1 MSCDGLC
8 SIFSEIEI
16 NPSRRQYCLI
26 DLSSCL
32 SIIMES
38 LLKNI
43 KQQVTCSICL
53 DTYTEPKIISCFHT
67 FCCEC
72 LEKHARVSQKE
83 GKFRCPECQ
92 AAIDLPEGNRF
103 DRLPNSFFHK
113 SLLSLLAVRQ
123 SGDASSITCS
133 QCWKTNPQMYYCFDC
148 GRFMCLDCFNAHQLL
163 SATFEGH
170 KVTPVKD
177 FKVEDYEA
185 VLKRQPFC
193 SQEFHEREV
202 TRFFCF
208 DCQVGIC
215 QICIVTDHQN
225 HNVVLLDKAALEEK
239 DNIMCGAKLIRNKE
253 SELCEVIKQ
262 FEETIS
268 KLESNVATAK
278 REVSQT
284 AEEIIAETRE
294 REREAI
300 DSLEATRVS
309 ILERINSAKQEVES
323 LVRQM
328 KQAAEFAE
336 NLVQKSSSWDVMQ
349 NKETLKQKFE
359 ELRGVE
365 VPKHQQTTFVKFSVA
380 SRLVDWKLGVIEVT
394 PTADAKQ
401 SRLEGLD
408 QSFQAGV
415 EAELTLCAKTSE
427 GETINQGDLKD
438 QVEFLI
444 EPARDVINVFVNK
457 RENGSLQVKF
467 TPKLPGSYSIK
478 VKINGDKL
486 PTCPYMLNV
495 KERELV
501 VVGEMNLKLF
511 PGDMLEF
518 LSGIAIN
525 KKGDIAVVDE
535 DGHCVYVFDKDGNC
549 VRKIGSPGEEPGQF
563 IEPKGVSY
571 LNDKEILV
579 ADFGNDRI
587 QHIDY
592 QTGTVVKSFGQCGSQ
607 EGKFH
612 GPYNVCLDGEDS
624 IVVTDWGNHR
634 IQVMSKEG
642 ESIFTFGDSGSEKL
656 RYPTCCIPYK
666 NMFLVCDSENHCIKV
681 FDQSGTFL
689 YKFGEKG
696 KQDGELNWPIFF
708 LVDSSDSLLV
718 CEPNSNRVQ
727 QFSLDGRFTGKSITH
742 LPCPHGIVAAPDGRI
757 LVTSG
762 QEKKAFI
769 LK

>member
-1 MSCDGLC
+1 MFILFNSVV
-8 SIFSEIEI
+8 SF
-16 NPSRRQYCLI
+16 
-26 DLSSCL
+26 L
-32 SIIMES
+32 SIVMES

-43 KQQVTCSICL
+43 KEQVTCSICL
-53 DTYTEPKIISCFHT
+53 DTYTEPKIMSCFHT
-67 FCCEC
+67 FCCKC

-83 GKFRCPECQ
+83 GKFRCPVCQ

-103 DRLPNSFFHK
+103 DRLPNSFIHN
-113 SLLSLLAVRQ
+113 SLLSLLSIRQ

-133 QCWKTNPQMYYCFDC
+133 QCRKTNPQMYYCFDC

-202 TRFFCF
+202 TRFFCLE
-208 DCQVGIC
+208 CQVCIC
-215 QICIVTDHQN
+215 QICTVTDHQN
-225 HNVVLLDKAALEEK
+225 HKVVLLDKAALEEK

-268 KLESNVATAK
+268 KLDSNVATAQ
-278 REVSQT
+278 REVSRV
-284 AEEIIAETRE
+284 AEEVIAEIRE

-309 ILERINSAKQEVES
+309 RLERINSPKQEVES
-323 LVRQM
+323 LVKQM
-328 KQAAEFAE
+328 NQAATFAE
-336 NLVQKSSSWDVMQ
+336 NLVKNGSSSHVMQ
-349 NKETLKQKFE
+349 IKETLEQKFE

-365 VPKHQQTTFVKFSVA
+365 VPRHQQETFVKFSEA
-380 SRLVDWKLGVIEVT
+380 PRLVDWKLGVIEVT
-394 PTADAKQ
+394 R

-415 EAELTLCAKTSE
+415 EAELTLYAKTSE
-427 GETINQGDLKD
+427 GEPISRDDLKD

-444 EPARDVINVFVNK
+444 EPVKDVTNVFVNK
-457 RENGSLQVKF
+457 RENGCFQLKF
-467 TPKLPGSYSIK
+467 TPKLPGSYSIE

-486 PTCPYMLNV
+486 SISPYTLNV

-501 VVGEMNLKLF
+501 IVGELNLKLF
-511 PGDMLEF
+511 PGDTL
-518 LSGIAIN
+518 LSLIGIAVN
-525 KKGDIAVVDE
+525 KKGEIALADNE
-535 DGHCVYVFDKDGNC
+535 DHCIYVFDKDGNC
-549 VRKIGSPGEEPGQF
+549 VRKIGSKGEEQGQF
-563 IEPKGVSY
+563 EQPAGVSY

-587 QHIDY
+587 QHIDI
-592 QTGTVVKSFGQCGSQ
+592 QTGTVLRSFRQLGS
-607 EGKFH
+607 GKGELN
-612 GPYNVCLDGEDS
+612 GPYDVCLDDEER
-624 IVVTDWGNHR
+624 IVVTECGNHR
-634 IQVMSKEG
+634 IQVISKEG
-642 ESIFTFGDSGSEKL
+642 ESIFTFGDRGPEKL
-656 RYPTCCIPYK
+656 SYPISCIPYK
-666 NMFLVCDSENHCIKV
+666 NMFLVCDGGNHCIKA

-689 YKFGEKG
+689 YKFGKEG
-696 KQDGELNWPIFF
+696 NQDGELNEPHHL
-708 LVDSSDSLLV
+708 LVDSSDNLLV
-718 CEPNSNRVQ
+718 CDPHNNRVQ
-727 QFSLDGRFTGKSITH
+727 QFSLDGRFTGKSITV
-742 LPCPHGIVAAPDGRI
+742 LCPREIVAAPDGRI
-757 LVTSG
+757 LAANWTNSKV
-762 QEKKAFI
+762 FI

>member
-1 MSCDGLC
+1 MFILFDGVV
-8 SIFSEIEI
+8 SF
-16 NPSRRQYCLI
+16 
-26 DLSSCL
+26 L
-32 SIIMES
+32 SIVMES

-53 DTYTEPKIISCFHT
+53 DTFNEPKIISCFHT

-103 DRLPNSFFHK
+103 DRLPNSFFHNT
-113 SLLSLLAVRQ
+113 LLSLLSIRQ

-133 QCWKTNPQMYYCFDC
+133 QCRKTNPQMYYCFDC
-148 GRFMCLDCFNAHQLL
+148 GRLMCLDCFNAHQLL

-202 TRFFCF
+202 TRFFCLE
-208 DCQVGIC
+208 CQVCIC
-215 QICIVTDHQN
+215 QICRVTDHQN
-225 HNVVLLDKAALEEK
+225 HEVVLLERAALKEK
-239 DNIMCGAKLIRNKE
+239 DKIMCGAKLIRNKG
-253 SELCEVIKQ
+253 SELYEVIKQ

-278 REVSQT
+278 REVSRV
-284 AEEIIAETRE
+284 AEEVIAEIRE

-309 ILERINSAKQEVES
+309 RLERINSPKQEVES
-323 LVRQM
+323 LVKQM
-328 KQAAEFAE
+328 NQAATYAE
-336 NLVQKSSSWDVMQ
+336 NLVQNSSSSDVMQ
-349 NKETLKQKFE
+349 IKETLEQKFE

-365 VPKHQQTTFVKFSVA
+365 VPRHHQTTFVKFSEA
-380 SRLVDWKLGVIEVT
+380 PRLVDWKLGVIEVT
-394 PTADAKQ
+394 PTADAER

-415 EAELTLCAKTSE
+415 EAELTLYAKTSE
-427 GETINQGDLKD
+427 GEPISRDDLKD

-444 EPARDVINVFVNK
+444 EPAKDVRNVFVNK
-457 RENGSLQVKF
+457 RKNGCLQLKF
-467 TPKLPGSYSIK
+467 TPKLPGSYSIE

-486 PTCPYMLNV
+486 SISSCALNV

-501 VVGEMNLKLF
+501 IVGELNLKLF
-511 PGDMLEF
+511 PGDTL
-518 LSGIAIN
+518 LSLIGIAVN
-525 KKGDIAVVDE
+525 KKGEIALADNE
-535 DGHCVYVFDKDGNC
+535 GHCIYVFDKDGNC
-549 VRKIGSPGEEPGQF
+549 VRKIGSQGEEQGQF
-563 IEPKGVSY
+563 EQPAGVSY

-587 QHIDY
+587 QHIDI
-592 QTGTVVKSFGQCGSQ
+592 QTGTVLRSFRQLGS
-607 EGKFH
+607 GKGELN
-612 GPYNVCLDGEDS
+612 GPYDVCLDDEER
-624 IVVTDWGNHR
+624 IVVTECGNHR
-634 IQVMSKEG
+634 IQVISKEG
-642 ESIFTFGDSGSEKL
+642 ESIFTFGDRGPEKL
-656 RYPTCCIPYK
+656 SYPISCIPYK
-666 NMFLVCDSENHCIKV
+666 NMFLVCDGGNHCIKA

-689 YKFGEKG
+689 YKFGKEG
-696 KQDGELNWPIFF
+696 NQDGELNEPHHL
-708 LVDSSDSLLV
+708 LVDSSDNLLV
-718 CEPNSNRVQ
+718 CDPHNNRVQ
-727 QFSLDGRFTGKSITH
+727 QFSLDGRFTGKSITV
-742 LPCPHGIVAAPDGRI
+742 LCPREIVAAPDGRI
-757 LVTSG
+757 LAANWTNSKV
-762 QEKKAFI
+762 FI

>member
-1 MSCDGLC
+1 MFILFDGVV
-8 SIFSEIEI
+8 SF
-16 NPSRRQYCLI
+16 
-26 DLSSCL
+26 L
-32 SIIMES
+32 SILMES

-92 AAIDLPEGNRF
+92 AAIGLPEGNRF

-133 QCWKTNPQMYYCFDC
+133 QCRKTNPQMYYCFDC

-202 TRFFCF
+202 TRFFCLE
-208 DCQVGIC
+208 CQVCIC
-215 QICIVTDHQN
+215 QICRVTDHQN
-225 HNVVLLDKAALEEK
+225 HEVVLLERAALKEK
-239 DNIMCGAKLIRNKE
+239 DKIMCGAKLIRNKE
-253 SELCEVIKQ
+253 SELYEVIKQ
-262 FEETIS
+262 FEETTS

-278 REVSQT
+278 REVSRVV
-284 AEEIIAETRE
+284 EEVIAEIRE

-309 ILERINSAKQEVES
+309 RLERINSAKQEVES
-323 LVRQM
+323 LVKQM
-328 KQAAEFAE
+328 NQAATYAE
-336 NLVQKSSSWDVMQ
+336 NLVQNSSSSDVMQ
-349 NKETLKQKFE
+349 IKETLEQKFE
-359 ELRGVE
+359 ELRGAE
-365 VPKHQQTTFVKFSVA
+365 VPGHHQTTFVKFCEA
-380 SRLVDWKLGVIEVT
+380 PRLVDWKLGVIEVT
-394 PTADAKQ
+394 PTADAER

-415 EAELTLCAKTSE
+415 EAEVTFYGKTSE
-427 GETINQGDLKD
+427 GETISRGDLRD

-444 EPARDVINVFVNK
+444 EPAKDVRNVFVNK
-457 RENGSLQVKF
+457 RKNGCLQLKF
-467 TPKLPGSYSIK
+467 TPKLPGSYSIE

-486 PTCPYMLNV
+486 PICPCALNV

-501 VVGEMNLKLF
+501 IVGELNLKLF
-511 PGDMLEF
+511 PGDTLLS
-518 LSGIAIN
+518 LSGIAVN
-525 KKGDIAVVDE
+525 KKGEIALADDE
-535 DGHCVYVFDKDGNC
+535 GHCVYVFDKDGNC
-549 VRKIGSPGEEPGQF
+549 VRKIGSQGEEEGQF
-563 IEPKGVSY
+563 EQPKGVSY
-571 LNDKEILV
+571 LNDEEILV

-587 QHIDY
+587 QHIDI
-592 QTGTVVKSFGQCGSQ
+592 QTGTVLKSFGQLGS
-607 EGKFH
+607 GKGKLN
-612 GPYNVCLDGEDS
+612 GPYDVCLDDEER
-624 IVVTDWGNHR
+624 IVVTEVGNHR
-634 IQVMSKEG
+634 IQVISKEG
-642 ESIFTFGDSGSEKL
+642 ESIFTFGDRGPEKL
-656 RYPTCCIPYK
+656 SYPISCIPYK
-666 NMFLVCDSENHCIKV
+666 NMFLVCDGCNHCIKA

-689 YKFGEKG
+689 YKFGKEG
-696 KQDGELNWPIFF
+696 NRDGELYEPHHL
-708 LVDSSDSLLV
+708 LVDSSDNLLV
-718 CEPNSNRVQ
+718 CDPHNNRVQ
-727 QFSLDGRFTGKSITH
+727 QFSLEGRFTGKSITV
-742 LPCPHGIVAAPDGRI
+742 LCPREIVAASDGRI
-757 LVTSG
+757 LAASWTNSKV
-762 QEKKAFI
+762 FI

>member
-1 MSCDGLC
+1 MFILFDSVV
-8 SIFSEIEI
+8 SF
-16 NPSRRQYCLI
+16 
-26 DLSSCL
+26 L
-32 SIIMES
+32 SIVMES

-53 DTYTEPKIISCFHT
+53 DTFNEPKIISCFHT

-103 DRLPNSFFHK
+103 DRLPNSFIHN
-113 SLLSLLAVRQ
+113 SLLSLLSIRQ

-133 QCWKTNPQMYYCFDC
+133 QCRKTNPQMYYCFDC

-202 TRFFCF
+202 TRFFCLE
-208 DCQVGIC
+208 CQVCIC
-215 QICIVTDHQN
+215 QICTVTDHQN
-225 HNVVLLDKAALEEK
+225 HKVVLLDKAALEEK

-268 KLESNVATAK
+268 KLESNVATAQ
-278 REVSQT
+278 REVSRV
-284 AEEIIAETRE
+284 AEEVIAEIRE

-309 ILERINSAKQEVES
+309 ILERINSPKQEVES
-323 LVRQM
+323 LVKQM
-328 KQAAEFAE
+328 NQAATFAE
-336 NLVQKSSSWDVMQ
+336 NLVKNGSSSHVMQ
-349 NKETLKQKFE
+349 IKETLEQKFE

-365 VPKHQQTTFVKFSVA
+365 VPRHQQETFVKFSEA
-380 SRLVDWKLGVIEVT
+380 PRLVDWKLGVIEVT
-394 PTADAKQ
+394 R

-415 EAELTLCAKTSE
+415 EAELTLYAKTSE
-427 GETINQGDLKD
+427 GEPISRDDLKD

-444 EPARDVINVFVNK
+444 EPVKDVTNVFVNEI
-457 RENGSLQVKF
+457 ENGCFQLKF
-467 TPKLPGSYSIK
+467 TPKLPGSYSIE

-486 PTCPYMLNV
+486 PICPCALNV

-501 VVGEMNLKLF
+501 IVGELNLKLF
-511 PGDMLEF
+511 PGDTLLS
-518 LSGIAIN
+518 LSGIAVN
-525 KKGDIAVVDE
+525 KKGEIALADDE
-535 DGHCVYVFDKDGNC
+535 GHCAYVFDKDGNC
-549 VRKIGSPGEEPGQF
+549 VRKIGSQGEEEGQF
-563 IEPKGVSY
+563 EQPKGVSY
-571 LNDKEILV
+571 LNDEEILV

-587 QHIDY
+587 QHIDI
-592 QTGTVVKSFGQCGSQ
+592 QTGTVLKSFG
-607 EGKFH
+607 
-612 GPYNVCLDGEDS
+612 
-624 IVVTDWGNHR
+624 
-634 IQVMSKEG
+634 
-642 ESIFTFGDSGSEKL
+642 
-656 RYPTCCIPYK
+656 
-666 NMFLVCDSENHCIKV
+666 
-681 FDQSGTFL
+681 
-689 YKFGEKG
+689 
-696 KQDGELNWPIFF
+696 
-708 LVDSSDSLLV
+708 
-718 CEPNSNRVQ
+718 
-727 QFSLDGRFTGKSITH
+727 
-742 LPCPHGIVAAPDGRI
+742 
-757 LVTSG
+757 
-762 QEKKAFI
+762 
-769 LK
+769 

>member
-1 MSCDGLC
+1 MFILFDGVV
-8 SIFSEIEI
+8 SF
-16 NPSRRQYCLI
+16 
-26 DLSSCL
+26 L
-32 SIIMES
+32 SIVMES

-53 DTYTEPKIISCFHT
+53 DTFNEPKIISCFHT

-103 DRLPNSFFHK
+103 DRLPNSFFH
-113 SLLSLLAVRQ
+113 STLLSLLSIRQ

-133 QCWKTNPQMYYCFDC
+133 QCRKTNPQMYYCFDC

-202 TRFFCF
+202 TRFFCLE
-208 DCQVGIC
+208 CQVCIC
-215 QICIVTDHQN
+215 QICRVTDHQN
-225 HNVVLLDKAALEEK
+225 HEVVLLERAALKEK
-239 DNIMCGAKLIRNKE
+239 DKIMCGAKLIRNKV
-253 SELCEVIKQ
+253 SELYEVIKQ

-278 REVSQT
+278 REVSRV
-284 AEEIIAETRE
+284 AEEVIAEIRE

-309 ILERINSAKQEVES
+309 ILERINSPKQEVES
-323 LVRQM
+323 LVKQM
-328 KQAAEFAE
+328 NQAATYAE
-336 NLVQKSSSWDVMQ
+336 NLVQNSSSSDVMQ
-349 NKETLKQKFE
+349 IKETLEQKFE
-359 ELRGVE
+359 ELRGAE
-365 VPKHQQTTFVKFSVA
+365 VPGHHQTTFVKFSEA
-380 SRLVDWKLGVIEVT
+380 PRLVDWKLGVIEVT
-394 PTADAKQ
+394 PTADAER

-415 EAELTLCAKTSE
+415 EAELTLYAKTSE
-427 GETINQGDLKD
+427 GEPISRDDLKD
-438 QVEFLI
+438 QVEFVI
-444 EPARDVINVFVNK
+444 EPVKDVTNVFVNK
-457 RENGSLQVKF
+457 RENGCLQLKL
-467 TPKLPGSYSIK
+467 TPKLPGSYSIE

-486 PTCPYMLNV
+486 SISSCALNV

-501 VVGEMNLKLF
+501 IVGELNLKLF
-511 PGDMLEF
+511 PGDTLLS
-518 LSGIAIN
+518 LSGIAVN
-525 KKGDIAVVDE
+525 KKGEIALADDE
-535 DGHCVYVFDKDGNC
+535 GHCVYVFDKDGNC
-549 VRKIGSPGEEPGQF
+549 VRKIGSQGEEEGRFEQPA
-563 IEPKGVSY
+563 GVSY

-587 QHIDY
+587 QHIDI
-592 QTGTVVKSFGQCGSQ
+592 QTGTVLKSFGQLGS
-607 EGKFH
+607 GKGELN
-612 GPYNVCLDGEDS
+612 GPYDVCLDDEER
-624 IVVTDWGNHR
+624 IVVTECGNHR
-634 IQVMSKEG
+634 IQVISKEG
-642 ESIFTFGDSGSEKL
+642 ESIFTFGDRGPEKL
-656 RYPTCCIPYK
+656 SYPISCIPYK
-666 NMFLVCDSENHCIKV
+666 NMFLVCDGCNHCIKA

-689 YKFGEKG
+689 YKFGKEG
-696 KQDGELNWPIFF
+696 NQDGELNEPHHL
-708 LVDSSDSLLV
+708 LVDSSDNLLV
-718 CEPNSNRVQ
+718 CDPHNNRVQ
-727 QFSLDGRFTGKSITH
+727 QFSVDGRFTGKSITV
-742 LPCPHGIVAAPDGRI
+742 LCPREIVAAPDGRI
-757 LVTSG
+757 LAANWTNSKV
-762 QEKKAFI
+762 FI

>member
-1 MSCDGLC
+1 MFILFDGVV
-8 SIFSEIEI
+8 SF
-16 NPSRRQYCLI
+16 
-26 DLSSCL
+26 L
-32 SIIMES
+32 SIVMES

-53 DTYTEPKIISCFHT
+53 DTFNEPKIISCFHT

-133 QCWKTNPQMYYCFDC
+133 QCRKTNPQMYYCFDC

-202 TRFFCF
+202 TRFFCLE
-208 DCQVGIC
+208 CQVCIC
-215 QICIVTDHQN
+215 QICRVTDHQN
-225 HNVVLLDKAALEEK
+225 HEVVLLERAALKEK
-239 DNIMCGAKLIRNKE
+239 DKIMCGAKLIRKKE
-253 SELCEVIKQ
+253 SELYEVIKQ

-278 REVSQT
+278 REVSRV
-284 AEEIIAETRE
+284 AEEVIAEIRE

-300 DSLEATRVS
+300 DSLEVTRVS
-309 ILERINSAKQEVES
+309 ILERINSPKQEVES
-323 LVRQM
+323 LVKQM
-328 KQAAEFAE
+328 NQAATFAE
-336 NLVQKSSSWDVMQ
+336 NLVQNSSSSDDMQ
-349 NKETLKQKFE
+349 IKETLEQKFE

-365 VPKHQQTTFVKFSVA
+365 VPRHHQTTFVKFSEA
-380 SRLVDWKLGVIEVT
+380 PRLVDWKLGVIEVT
-394 PTADAKQ
+394 PTSDAER

-415 EAELTLCAKTSE
+415 EAELTLYAKTSE
-427 GETINQGDLKD
+427 GEPISRDDLKD
-438 QVEFLI
+438 QVEFVI
-444 EPARDVINVFVNK
+444 EPVKDVTNVFVNK
-457 RENGSLQVKF
+457 KENGCLQLKF
-467 TPKLPGSYSIK
+467 TPKLPGSYSIE
-478 VKINGDKL
+478 VKINSDKL
-486 PTCPYMLNV
+486 PICPYALNV

-501 VVGEMNLKLF
+501 IVGELNLKLF
-511 PGDMLEF
+511 PGDTLLS
-518 LSGIAIN
+518 LSGIAVN
-525 KKGDIAVVDE
+525 KKGEIALVDDE
-535 DGHCVYVFDKDGNC
+535 GHCVYVFDKDGNC
-549 VRKIGSPGEEPGQF
+549 VRKIGSQGEEQGQF
-563 IEPKGVSY
+563 EQPVGVSY
-571 LNDKEILV
+571 FNDKEIYV

-587 QHIDY
+587 QHIDI
-592 QTGTVVKSFGQCGSQ
+592 QTGTVLKSFGQLGS
-607 EGKFH
+607 GKGELN
-612 GPYNVCLDGEDS
+612 GPNDVCLDDEER
-624 IVVTDWGNHR
+624 IVVTECGNHR
-634 IQVMSKEG
+634 IQVISKEG
-642 ESIFTFGDSGSEKL
+642 ESVFTFGDRGPEKL
-656 RYPTCCIPYK
+656 SYPISCIPYK
-666 NMFLVCDSENHCIKV
+666 NMFLVCDGGNHCIKA

-689 YKFGEKG
+689 YKFGKEG
-696 KQDGELNWPIFF
+696 NQDGELNEPHYL
-708 LVDSSDSLLV
+708 LVDSSDNLLV
-718 CEPNSNRVQ
+718 CDPQNNRVQ
-727 QFSLDGRFTGKSITH
+727 QFSIDGRFTGKNITV
-742 LPCPHGIVAAPDGRI
+742 LCPREIVAASDGRI
-757 LVTSG
+757 LAANWTNSEV
-762 QEKKAFI
+762 FI

>member
-1 MSCDGLC
+1 MFILFDGVV
-8 SIFSEIEI
+8 SF
-16 NPSRRQYCLI
+16 
-26 DLSSCL
+26 L
-32 SIIMES
+32 SIVMES
-38 LLKNI
+38 LLQNI
-43 KQQVTCSICL
+43 KRQVTCSICL

-83 GKFRCPECQ
+83 GKFRCLECQ

-133 QCWKTNPQMYYCFDC
+133 QCRKTNPQMYYCFDC

-163 SATFEGH
+163 KASFDGH

-177 FKVEDYEA
+177 LKEEDYEA

-202 TRFFCF
+202 TRFFCLE
-208 DCQVGIC
+208 CQVCIC

-225 HNVVLLDKAALEEK
+225 HKVVLLDKAALEEK
-239 DNIMCGAKLIRNKE
+239 DNIMCGAKLMRIKE
-253 SELCEVIKQ
+253 SELCEVIRQ
-262 FEETIS
+262 YEETIS
-268 KLESNVATAK
+268 TLERNVATAK
-278 REVSQT
+278 REVSRV
-284 AEEIIAETRE
+284 AEEIIAEIRE

-300 DSLEATRVS
+300 ESLVATHVS
-309 ILERINSAKQEVES
+309 ILKRINAAKQEVES
-323 LVRQM
+323 LIKQM
-328 KQAAEFAE
+328 KQAAEFAV
-336 NLVQKSSSWDVMQ
+336 NLVQNRSTSDVMQ
-349 NKETLKQKFE
+349 SKETLKQKFE

-365 VPKHQQTTFVKFSVA
+365 VPKHQQATFVKFSVA
-380 SRLVDWKLGVIEVT
+380 PRLVDWKLGVIEVT

-415 EAELTLCAKTSE
+415 EAELALCAKTSE

-444 EPARDVINVFVNK
+444 KPAKDVNNVFFNK
-457 RENGSLQVKF
+457 RENGSPQLKF
-467 TPKLPGSYSIK
+467 TPKFPDSYSIE
-478 VKINGDKL
+478 VRINGDKL
-486 PTCPYMLNV
+486 PTCPYTLNV

-501 VVGEMNLKLF
+501 TVGELNLKLY
-511 PGDMLEF
+511 PRDMLGL
-518 LSGIAIN
+518 LSGIAVN
-525 KKGDIAVVDE
+525 KKGKLAMVDTSS
-535 DGHCVYVFDKDGNC
+535 HLVYVFDKDGNC
-549 VRKIGSPGEEPGQF
+549 VRKLGSEGKKPGQF
-563 IEPKGVSY
+563 KQPKNVSY

-592 QTGTVVKSFGQCGSQ
+592 QTGNVLKSFGQSGS
-607 EGKFH
+607 GKGELN
-612 GPYNVCLDGEDS
+612 GPYDVRLDDEER
-624 IVVTDWGNHR
+624 IVVTEWGNHR

-642 ESIFTFGDSGSEKL
+642 ESIFTFGDRGPEKL
-656 RYPTCCIPYK
+656 SYPTCCIPYK
-666 NMFLVCDSENHCIKV
+666 KIFLVCDGVNHCIKA

-689 YKFGEKG
+689 YKFCKKG
-696 KQDGELNWPIFF
+696 NQDGELSWSKYL
-708 LVDSSDSLLV
+708 LVDSFNNLFV
-718 CEPNSNRVQ
+718 CDTGNNRVQ
-727 QFSLDGRFTGKSITH
+727 QFSLDGRFTGKSIAH
-742 LPCPHGIVAAPDGRI
+742 LSCPCGIVATPDGRI
-757 LVTSG
+757 LVTS
-762 QEKKAFI
+762 ERDNKVFI